1 MINKMAHSIG
11 IKSIL
16 GFIII
21 YNNDS
26 YECYKILLNI
36 ITYQETLSF

>member
-1 MINKMAHSIG
+1 MINLVAHSLG
-11 IKSIL
+11 IMSIL

-26 YECYKILLNI
+26 YECYKILL
-36 ITYQETLSF
+36 EKL